1 MKMNSS
7 KETKDKDLEEFARE
21 LEKIFESIPA
31 GRLDEEPRFQLTGE
45 IIPVSLRGGKKDTN
59 SSEKR

>member
-1 MKMNSS
+1 MNSN
-7 KETKDKDLEEFARE
+7 KDTKAKAIEEYLRE
-21 LEKIFESIPA
+21 SEENLASIPA

-45 IIPVSLRGGKKDTN
+45 IIPVSLRGGKKDTG

>member
-1 MKMNSS
+1 MNSN
-7 KETKDKDLEEFARE
+7 KETKDKELEEFARE

-45 IIPVSLRGGKKDTN
+45 IMPESLLNAEQDM
-59 SSEKR
+59 SYSELP

>member
-1 MKMNSS
+1 MNSN
-7 KETKDKDLEEFARE
+7 KETKDKDLEEFVRE
-21 LEKIFESIPA
+21 WEEISASVPVGL
-31 GRLDEEPRFQLTGE
+31 LDEDPRFQLTGE